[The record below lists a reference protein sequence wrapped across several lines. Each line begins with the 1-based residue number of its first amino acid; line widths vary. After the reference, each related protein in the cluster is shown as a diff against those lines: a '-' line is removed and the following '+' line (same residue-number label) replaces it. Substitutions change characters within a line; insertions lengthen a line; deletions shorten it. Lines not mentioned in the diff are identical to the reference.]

1 MSFPDRQ
8 TVLDFL
14 RENPGATSKADIAR
28 GLKVKGR
35 ERAVL
40 RDVLKE
46 LEEEGKLERTG
57 KRSFAQADRPPP
69 SGLVEF
75 TRLTKDGDLL
85 GQCVGDSGLFG
96 PELVYGGPSGKSRG
110 RAPAKGDRAVC
121 KIAQRDNG
129 EWRAYVITLLEKRL
143 SDRIVGLYEHAPRGG
158 RVIPASRKERRE
170 LLIQEGDRKGAKDGD
185 LVVAEPKPQ
194 GRRQMGPPLG
204 VVKEVIGHITDA
216 RSASL
221 IAIYAHDI
229 PVDFPEAA
237 LKEAREKEPA
247 DVPRTDLRN
256 TPLITIDPHDARDHD
271 DAVWAEEMEDG
282 GWKVIVAI
290 ADVAAYVTEG
300 SALDKEAEKRG
311 NSTYF
316 PDRVVPMLPFELSAD
331 ACSLRE
337 GEDRP
342 CLAVEMIFSKDGH
355 KKRHRF
361 LRATMRSAAKL
372 SYEEAQTAIDGNPSG
387 KASELLETV
396 LKPLW
401 GAYGAVSKA
410 RDIRSPL
417 DLDMP
422 ERRIMFTPE
431 GQVDGITTKVRL
443 DAHRLI
449 EEFMIQANV
458 AAAETLEQK
467 NSPVMYRVH
476 DTPSDAKVAAFAE
489 FLQTLDMKWNIGERP
504 QTHKFNRLLA
514 EIRGGDYEGMI
525 SQMVL
530 RTQAQAIYSEE
541 NLGHFG
547 LNLPKYAHFTSPIRR
562 YADLVVHRALIRA
575 HDFGPDGLSERAAV
589 RLEEIA
595 EHISMTERRSMA
607 AERDATDRYLAIFLS
622 DRVGAEFEGR
632 ITGVTPAGLF
642 VSLAG
647 SGADGFV
654 PISSLSDEYWIHDEA
669 AVAVYAR
676 GSGKTFS
683 IGQIV
688 RVRLLEVTPLQGGL
702 LLEMISDPL
711 PAPAG
716 RKAAR
721 QAITRERGAPRG
733 RTGGGGGAGR
743 SSGGGPPRRG
753 KPKFDKRTLP
763 KGSKGKGKR
772 R

>member
-14 RENPGATSKADIAR
+14 KENPDATTKADIAR

-40 RDVLKE
+40 REILTE
-46 LEEEGKLERTG
+46 LENEGKLERTG
-57 KRSFAQADRPPP
+57 KRSWAQADRPPP

-75 TRLTKDGDLL
+75 TRLTREGDLI

-96 PELVYGGPSGKSRG
+96 PELIYGGPSGKNRS
-110 RAPAKGDRAVC
+110 RAPAKGDRAIC
-121 KIAQRDNG
+121 KIVGREDG
-129 EWRAYVITLLEKRL
+129 EWRAYVITLLEKRV
-143 SDRIVGLYEHAPRGG
+143 SERIVGLFERGPRGG

-170 LLIQEGDRKGAKDGD
+170 LLIQEADSKGARDGD
-185 LVVAEPKPQ
+185 LVIAEPKPQ
-194 GRRQMGPPLG
+194 GKRQYGPPLG
-204 VVKEVIGHITDA
+204 IVKEIVGHITDA

-221 IAIYAHDI
+221 IAIYANDI
-229 PVDFPEAA
+229 PVEFPEAV
-237 LKEAREKEPA
+237 LKEAREKQPA
-247 DVPRTDLRN
+247 DVPRTDLTQ

-271 DAVWAEEMEDG
+271 DAVYAEALESG
-282 GWKVIVAI
+282 GWRVIVAI
-290 ADVAAYVTEG
+290 ADVSAYVTEG

-331 ACSLRE
+331 ACSLKE
-337 GEDRP
+337 GELRP

-355 KKRHRF
+355 KQRHKF
-361 LRATMRSAAKL
+361 LRANMRSAAKL
-372 SYEEAQTAIDGNPSG
+372 AYEEAQAAIDGKPGG
-387 KASELLETV
+387 KAGEILETV

-401 GAYGAVSKA
+401 GAYAAVSKA
-410 RDIRSPL
+410 RDLRSPL

-422 ERRIMFTPE
+422 ERRIQFSAE
-431 GQVDGITTKVRL
+431 GEITGIVTKERL

-467 NSPVMYRVH
+467 KSPVIYRVH
-476 DTPSDAKVAAFAE
+476 DTPSDAKIAAFAE
-489 FLQTLDMKWNIGERP
+489 FLQTLDMKWNVGERP
-504 QTHKFNRLLA
+504 QTHKFNKLLA
-514 EIRGGDYEGMI
+514 EIRGGDYDGMI

-562 YADLVVHRALIRA
+562 YADLVVHRALITA
-575 HDFGPDGLSERAAV
+575 HDFGPDGLSERNAA

-595 EHISMTERRSMA
+595 SHISMTERRSMA
-607 AERDATDRYLAIFLS
+607 AERDATDRYLAIFLA

-632 ITGVTPAGLF
+632 ITGVTGAGLF
-642 VSLAG
+642 IALAG

-654 PISSLSDEYWIHDEA
+654 PISSLSDDYWVHDEA
-669 AVAVYAR
+669 AMAVYAR

-683 IGQIV
+683 LGQIV

-702 LLEMISDPL
+702 LLEMLSEPM
-711 PAPAG
+711 PAPKG
-716 RKAAR
+716 R
-721 QAITRERGAPRG
+721 QAIRKQITRESAAPRG
-733 RTGGGGGAGR
+733 RR
-743 SSGGGPPRRG
+743 SGPPRKG

-763 KGSKGKGKR
+763 KKGKR
-772 R
+772 K

>member
-14 RENPGATSKADIAR
+14 KENPGATTKADIAR

-35 ERAVL
+35 ERATLREVL
-40 RDVLKE
+40 DE
-46 LEEEGKLERTG
+46 LEKEGKLERTG
-57 KRSFAQADRPPP
+57 KRRFAQADTPPP

-75 TRLTKDGDLL
+75 TRLTKDGDLI
-85 GQCVGDSGLFG
+85 GQCVGDNGLFG
-96 PELVYGGPSGKSRG
+96 PELVYGGPSGKSRA

-121 KIAQRDNG
+121 KISQSRNG
-129 EWRAYVITLLEKRL
+129 EWRAFAITVLEKRL
-143 SDRIVGLYEHAPRGG
+143 TDRTVGLYEKGPRGG

-170 LLIQEGDRKGAKDGD
+170 FLIQQADAKGAEDGD
-185 LVVAEPKPQ
+185 LVVVEPKPQ
-194 GRRQMGPPLG
+194 GKRQYGPPLG
-204 VVKEVIGHITDA
+204 VIREVIGHISDA

-221 IAIYAHDI
+221 IAIYTHEI

-237 LKEAREKEPA
+237 LREARENEPA

-256 TPLITIDPHDARDHD
+256 TALITIDPHDARDHD
-271 DAVWAEEMEDG
+271 DAVYAEQTEDG

-300 SALDKEAEKRG
+300 SALDREAEKRG

-342 CLAVEMIFSKDGH
+342 CMAVEMIFSKDGT

-372 SYEEAQTAIDGNPSG
+372 SYEEAQAAIDGKPGG
-387 KASELLETV
+387 KAGEILETV

-401 GAYGAVSKA
+401 GAYAAISKA
-410 RDIRSPL
+410 RDQRSPL

-431 GQVDGITTKVRL
+431 GEIDGIVTKVRL

-458 AAAETLEQK
+458 AAAETLEEK
-467 NSPVMYRVH
+467 GCPVMYRVH
-476 DTPSDAKVAAFAE
+476 DTPSDAKIAAFSE
-489 FLQTLDMKWNIGERP
+489 FLKTLDIKWTVGERP
-504 QTHKFNRLLA
+504 QTHKFNRLLG
-514 EIRGGDYEGMI
+514 EIRGGDYETMI

-530 RTQAQAIYSEE
+530 RTQAQAVYSDE

-547 LNLPKYAHFTSPIRR
+547 LNLARYAHFTSPIRR
-562 YADLVVHRALIRA
+562 YADLIVHRALIRA
-575 HDFGPDGLSERAAV
+575 HDFGPDGLSERAAS
-589 RLEEIA
+589 RIEEIA
-595 EHISMTERRSMA
+595 EHISTTERRSMA

-622 DRVGAEFEGR
+622 DRVGAEFDGR

-654 PISSLSDEYWIHDEA
+654 PISSISEDYWIYDEA

-676 GSGKTFS
+676 GSGKTYA

-711 PAPAG
+711 PAPKG
-716 RKAAR
+716 RQDAR
-721 QAITRERGAPRG
+721 RAITRETAGPPG
-733 RTGGGGGAGR
+733 RR
-743 SSGGGPPRRG
+743 GPPRKG
-753 KPKFDKRTLP
+753 KPGFDKRTLP
-763 KGSKGKGKR
+763 KKSKQRGRK
-772 R
+772 

>member
-1 MSFPDRQ
+1 M
-8 TVLDFL
+8 L
-14 RENPGATSKADIAR
+14 RE
-28 GLKVKGR
+28 
-35 ERAVL
+35 
-40 RDVLKE
+40 VLKA

-57 KRSFAQADRPPP
+57 KRSFAQTDRPPP

-75 TRLTKDGDLL
+75 TRLTREGDLV
-85 GQCVGDSGLFG
+85 GQCLGASGLFG
-96 PELVYGGPSGKSRG
+96 PELIYGGPSGKSRG
-110 RAPAKGDRAVC
+110 RAPGKGDRAIC
-121 KIAQRDNG
+121 KIVGREDG

-143 SDRIVGLYEHAPRGG
+143 SDRIVGLFEQGPRGG

-185 LVVAEPKPQ
+185 LVVAEPKPE

-237 LKEAREKEPA
+237 LVEARGKEPA
-247 DVPRTDLRN
+247 DVPRTDLRD

-271 DAVWAEEMEDG
+271 DAVWAEQTQDG

-337 GEDRP
+337 NEDRP
-342 CLAVEMIFSKDGH
+342 CLAVEMIFSADGH

-372 SYEEAQTAIDGNPSG
+372 SYEEAQDAIDGKPGG
-387 KASELLETV
+387 KAEELLETV

-401 GAYGAVSKA
+401 GAYAAVSRA

-431 GQVDGITTKVRL
+431 GELDGITTKVRL

-575 HDFGPDGLSERAAV
+575 HDFGPDGLSERAAS

-595 EHISMTERRSMA
+595 EHISTTERRSMA

-622 DRVGAEFEGR
+622 DRVGAEFDGR

-654 PISSLSDEYWIHDEA
+654 PISSISEDYWIHDEA

-683 IGQIV
+683 IGQMV
-688 RVRLLEVTPLQGGL
+688 RVKLREVTPLQGGL
-702 LLEMISDPL
+702 LLEMLSEPL
-711 PAPAG
+711 PPPPG

-733 RTGGGGGAGR
+733 RSGGGG
-743 SSGGGPPRRG
+743 GGGPPRRG

-763 KGSKGKGKR
+763 KKGKPKR

>member
-14 RENPGATSKADIAR
+14 KENPGATSKADIAR

-40 RDVLKE
+40 RDVLKS

-75 TRLTKDGDLL
+75 TRLTKDGDLI
-85 GQCVGDSGLFG
+85 GQCVGDGGLFG

-121 KIAQRDNG
+121 KIVQRDNG

-143 SDRIVGLYEHAPRGG
+143 SDRIVGLYERGPRGG

-170 LLIQEGDRKGAKDGD
+170 FVVQEADSKGAKDGD

-247 DVPRTDLRN
+247 DVPRTDLREV
-256 TPLITIDPHDARDHD
+256 PLITIDPHDARDHD

-282 GWKVIVAI
+282 SWKVIVAI

-300 SALDKEAEKRG
+300 SALDREAEKRG

-342 CLAVEMIFSKDGH
+342 CLAVEMIFSKEGN

-372 SYEEAQTAIDGNPSG
+372 SYEQAQTAIDGNPEG
-387 KASELLETV
+387 KAAELLETV

-401 GAYGAVSKA
+401 GAYAAVSKA
-410 RDIRSPL
+410 RDLRSPL

-431 GQVDGITTKVRL
+431 GHVDGITTKVRL

-504 QTHKFNRLLA
+504 QTHKFNRLLG

-607 AERDATDRYLAIFLS
+607 AERDATDRYLAIFLA

-654 PISSLSDEYWIHDEA
+654 PISSISEDYWIHDEA

-702 LLEMISDPL
+702 LLEMMSEPL
-711 PAPAG
+711 PAPPG

-733 RTGGGGGAGR
+733 RSGGGGGR
-743 SSGGGPPRRG
+743 SGGGPPRRG

-763 KGSKGKGKR
+763 KKGKPKR

>member
-14 RENPGATSKADIAR
+14 KENPGATTKSDIAK
-28 GLKVKGR
+28 GLKVKGK
-35 ERAVL
+35 ERALL
-40 RDVLKE
+40 REILKE
-46 LEEEGKLERTG
+46 LAEEGKLERTG

-75 TRLTKDGDLL
+75 TRVTRDGDLI
-85 GQCVGDSGLFG
+85 GQCVGDGGLFG
-96 PELVYGGPSGKSRG
+96 PELIYGGPSGKSRS

-121 KIAQRDNG
+121 KISGREGG

-143 SDRIVGLYEHAPRGG
+143 SERIVGVYEHGPRGG

-170 LLIQEGDRKGAKDGD
+170 LIIQEGDRKGAKDGD
-185 LVVAEPKPQ
+185 LVLAEPKPQ
-194 GRRQMGPPLG
+194 GKRQYSPPLG
-204 VVKEVIGHITDA
+204 VVKEIFGHVEDA

-229 PVDFPEAA
+229 PVDFPEAV
-237 LKEAREKEPA
+237 LKEARENQPA
-247 DVPRTDLRN
+247 DVPRTDLRDV
-256 TPLITIDPHDARDHD
+256 PLITIDPADARDHD
-271 DAVWAEEMEDG
+271 DAVWAEQMEDG

-342 CLAVEMIFSKDGH
+342 CMAVEMIFSQDGH

-361 LRATMRSAAKL
+361 LRATMRSAAKIA
-372 SYEEAQTAIDGNPSG
+372 YEEAQAAIDGKPGG
-387 KASELLETV
+387 KAGELLESV

-401 GAYGAVSKA
+401 GAYAAVSKA
-410 RDIRSPL
+410 RDQRSPL

-422 ERRIMFTPE
+422 ERRIQFNA
-431 GQVDGITTKVRL
+431 DGEITGIVTKERL
-443 DAHRLI
+443 EAHRLI

-458 AAAETLEQK
+458 AAAETLEAK
-467 NSPVMYRVH
+467 NAPVMYRVH
-476 DTPSDAKVAAFAE
+476 DVPSDAKIAAFAD
-489 FLQTLDMKWNIGERP
+489 FLQTLDMKWTVGERP

-530 RTQAQAIYSEE
+530 RTQAQAVYSNE

-547 LNLPKYAHFTSPIRR
+547 LNLAKYAHFTSPIRR
-562 YADLVVHRALIRA
+562 YADLVVHRALISA
-575 HDFGPDGLSERAAV
+575 HNFGPDGLSERSAA
-589 RLEEIA
+589 RIEEIA
-595 EHISMTERRSMA
+595 AHISMTERRSMA
-607 AERDATDRYLAIFLS
+607 AERDATDRYLAIFLA

-642 VSLAG
+642 VALAG

-654 PISSLSDEYWIHDEA
+654 PISSLSDEYWIHDAA

-683 IGQIV
+683 MGQIV
-688 RVRLLEVTPLQGGL
+688 RVRLREVTPLQGGI
-702 LLEMISDPL
+702 LLEMLSEPL
-711 PAPAG
+711 PAPKG
-716 RKAAR
+716 RQAAR
-721 QAITRERGAPRG
+721 QAITRESGPPRG
-733 RTGGGGGAGR
+733 RSGG
-743 SSGGGPPRRG
+743 GGGPPRRG

-763 KGSKGKGKR
+763 KSGPKKGKGKR
-772 R
+772 K

>member
-1 MSFPDRQ
+1 M
-8 TVLDFL
+8 L
-14 RENPGATSKADIAR
+14 RE
-28 GLKVKGR
+28 
-35 ERAVL
+35 
-40 RDVLKE
+40 VLKA

-57 KRSFAQADRPPP
+57 KRSFAQTDRPPP

-75 TRLTKDGDLL
+75 TRLTREGDLV
-85 GQCVGDSGLFG
+85 GQCLGASGLFG
-96 PELVYGGPSGKSRG
+96 PELIYGGPSGKSRG
-110 RAPAKGDRAVC
+110 RAPGKGDRAIC
-121 KIAQRDNG
+121 KIVGREDG
-129 EWRAYVITLLEKRL
+129 EWRAYVISLLEKRL
-143 SDRIVGLYEHAPRGG
+143 SDRIVGLFEQGPRGG

-170 LLIQEGDRKGAKDGD
+170 LLIQEGDRKGARDGD
-185 LVVAEPKPQ
+185 LVVAEPKPE

-237 LKEAREKEPA
+237 LVEARGKEPA

-271 DAVWAEEMEDG
+271 DAVWAEQTQDG

-337 GEDRP
+337 NEDRP
-342 CLAVEMIFSKDGH
+342 CLAVEMIFSADGH

-372 SYEEAQTAIDGNPSG
+372 SYEEAQDAIDGKPGG
-387 KASELLETV
+387 KAEELLETV

-401 GAYGAVSKA
+401 GAYAAVSRA

-431 GQVDGITTKVRL
+431 GELDGITTKVRL

-575 HDFGPDGLSERAAV
+575 HDFGPDGLSERAAS

-595 EHISMTERRSMA
+595 EHISTTERRSMA

-622 DRVGAEFEGR
+622 DRVGAEFDGR

-654 PISSLSDEYWIHDEA
+654 PISSISEDYWIHDEA

-683 IGQIV
+683 IGQMV
-688 RVRLLEVTPLQGGL
+688 RVKLREVTPLQGGL
-702 LLEMISDPL
+702 LLEMLSEPL
-711 PAPAG
+711 PPPPG

-733 RTGGGGGAGR
+733 RSGGGG
-743 SSGGGPPRRG
+743 GGGPPRRG

-763 KGSKGKGKR
+763 KKGKPKR

>member
-35 ERAVL
+35 ERAIL

-69 SGLVEF
+69 SSLVEF

-96 PELVYGGPSGKSRG
+96 PELVYGGPSGKSRS

-121 KIAQRDNG
+121 KIAQRENG

-170 LLIQEGDRKGAKDGD
+170 LLIQEADRKGARDGD

-194 GRRQMGPPLG
+194 GRRQYGPPLG

-300 SALDKEAEKRG
+300 SALDREAEKRG

-387 KASELLETV
+387 KAAELLETV

-401 GAYGAVSKA
+401 GAYAAVSKA
-410 RDIRSPL
+410 RDLRSPL

-431 GQVDGITTKVRL
+431 GEIDGITTKVRL

-607 AERDATDRYLAIFLS
+607 AERDATDRYLAIFLA
-622 DRVGAEFEGR
+622 DRVGAEFDGR

-654 PISSLSDEYWIHDEA
+654 PISSLSEDYWIHDEA

-733 RTGGGGGAGR
+733 RSGGGGGAGR

-763 KGSKGKGKR
+763 KKGKGKR